1 MRERRLVRAG
11 RLRACFQRDA
21 RHTEAMNTHDFAGRA
36 GRSVRTPAPDDPSER
51 ARAYASVSLW
61 LATAGD
67 DLVAAD
73 ALAGDREVDV
83 AIVGAGFTGL
93 WTAFYLAEARPDLR
107 IAVVERE
114 IAGYGASGRN
124 GGWASALFPSSLATL
139 ARGADRDAALRQH
152 AEMRAS
158 VDEVIRAAAAAGI
171 DARLAKGG
179 TLTLARTATQLDRAR
194 AEVAE
199 ARAWGRGEDDIVLLD
214 AEAARGRL
222 NAAGVLGGTYT
233 PDCAA
238 VHPGRLVRGLVR
250 AVRERGVR
258 VHERTA
264 ATRIAPHM
272 VETDRGTLTASHVVR
287 ATEGYT
293 PGLPGHARD
302 VVPVHSLIIAT
313 APLPDG
319 MWEEIGLARRET
331 FTDGRHL
338 VIYGQ
343 RTADDRI
350 VFGGRGAP
358 YRFGSSTRLDRG
370 AAARVHAKLHRTLV
384 DLLPVLRDVEITH
397 AWGGALGIARD
408 WHASVGLD
416 PATGMGWAG
425 GYVGDGVTTTNLA
438 GRTLRDLVLGERTAL
453 TALPWVGHR
462 SPRWEPEP
470 VRWLGVN
477 AGLRAMAA
485 ADAEERATGR
495 DSVAARVMTPF
506 TGGH

>member
-1 MRERRLVRAG
+1 
-11 RLRACFQRDA
+11 
-21 RHTEAMNTHDFAGRA
+21 MNTHDDAARSARPGR
-36 GRSVRTPAPDDPSER
+36 RPAPDDPSDR

-61 LATAGD
+61 LATSGD

-73 ALAGDREVDV
+73 PLAGDREVDV

-93 WTAFYLAEARPDLR
+93 WTAYYLAEARPDLR
-107 IAVVERE
+107 IAIVERE
-114 IAGYGASGRN
+114 IAGFGASGRN

-139 ARGADRDAALRQH
+139 ARDADRDGALRQH
-152 AEMRAS
+152 AAMRAS
-158 VDEVIRAAAAAGI
+158 VDEVIRAAAEAGI

-179 TLTLARTATQLDRAR
+179 TVTLARTATQLERAR
-194 AEVAE
+194 LEVEE
-199 ARAWGRGEDDIVLLD
+199 ARAWGRDEHDLVLLD
-214 AEAARGRL
+214 AEAARAHID
-222 NAAGVLGGTYT
+222 AAGVLGGTYT

-258 VHERTA
+258 VHELTP
-264 ATRIAPHM
+264 ATRIVPHR
-272 VETDRGTLTASHVVR
+272 VETPRGTLTAAHVIR

-293 PGLPGHARD
+293 PGLPGHGRD

-313 APLPDG
+313 APLPAG
-319 MWEEIGLARRET
+319 MWDEIGLARRET

-338 VIYGQ
+338 IIYGQ

-358 YRFGSSTRLDRG
+358 YRLGSSTRLDPR

-384 DLLPVLRDVEITH
+384 DLLPVLRDVEVTH

-408 WHASVGLD
+408 WHASVGHD
-416 PATGMGWAG
+416 PDTGMGWAG

-438 GRTLRDLVLGERTAL
+438 GRTLRDLVLGEDTGL
-453 TALPWVGHR
+453 TTLPWVGHR

-477 AGLRAMAA
+477 AGLRAMSA

-495 DSVAARVMTPF
+495 DSLAARAMAPF
-506 TGGH
+506 MGGH